1 MCVESFVFTAIIAVV
16 IGILGYINKWNSTIA
31 YSNAFF
37 VAGCLVIVAGASS
50 RLAAGQERDTCL
62 LFHAESFRDMSSS
75 EQLCTPFYTRPADR
89 DILNTDLCDCSVPVV
104 VRPFPEFVPGPD
116 HSTIGWEKWWILLA
130 A

>member
-1 MCVESFVFTAIIAVV
+1 MCVESFVLTTIIAVV

-50 RLAAGQERDTCL
+50 RLAAGQERDTFL

-75 EQLCTPFYTRPADR
+75 EQANFIVNASSSVHLF
-89 DILNTDLCDCSVPVV
+89 ILGLL
-104 VRPFPEFVPGPD
+104 
-116 HSTIGWEKWWILLA
+116 IGILLILISAVA
-130 A
+130 AYLL